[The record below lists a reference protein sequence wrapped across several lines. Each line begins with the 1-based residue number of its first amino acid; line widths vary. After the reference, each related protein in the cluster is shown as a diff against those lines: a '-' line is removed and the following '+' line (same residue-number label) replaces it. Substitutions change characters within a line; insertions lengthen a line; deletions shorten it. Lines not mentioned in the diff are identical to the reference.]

1 MYKYDTMTEAMETL
15 QQRGYTQQFGPKG
28 DYLENTTKDVKVKSN
43 EFGVDEFYRFE
54 GPSDPGDEMTLYAI
68 SCKNG
73 MKGVFVAAQGTYSEE
88 ASPELMAKF
97 NVSNRNGV
105 NTDGAVEPIDGLP
118 TGGN

>member
-28 DYLENTTKDVKVKSN
+28 DYLENTTKEARVKNN
-43 EFGVDEFYRFE
+43 EFNVDEFYRFE
-54 GPSDPGDEMTLYAI
+54 GPGDEMTLYAI
-68 SCKNG
+68 TCNNG

-97 NVSNRNGV
+97 NVSNRDGI
-105 NTDGAVEPIDGLP
+105 NTDGAVEPMNGLP
-118 TGGN
+118 TGDN